1 MYLNFSS
8 LHLLAVTSHYAPPNL
23 FSQPLVLTS
32 LDSPVLL
39 SRTLEVNCPCSLL
52 LLVSIAHAL

>member
-8 LHLLAVTSHYAPPNL
+8 LHLLAVTSHYE
-23 FSQPLVLTS
+23 QPLVLTS
-32 LDSPVLL
+32 LDSPMLL